1 MAGHNFHPSLLRAYD
16 IRGIV
21 GDTLTEADAT
31 AVGRSFGTMLRRA
44 GGRPGNPR
52 VCLGRDGRVSS
63 RSLANALAV
72 EAAAPEQLEGT
83 QQQTLMWRATVEMVL
98 Y

>member
-21 GDTLTEADAT
+21 GDSLTEADAT

-44 GGRPGNPR
+44 GGRT

-63 RSLANALAV
+63 RSLANAVAGGLM
-72 EAAAPEQLEGT
+72 AAG
-83 QQQTLMWRATVEMVL
+83 
-98 Y
+98 